1 MVFLLKLRKIVVFVS
16 PGTLVLLG
24 GLDRETRSTYL
35 LHIEV
40 SDGGVDGANVLT
52 AEATVNV
59 SVLDTNE
66 FSPTFVGGPV
76 YQVIVLEELNKF
88 NLTVHIA
95 KLHLF

>member
-1 MVFLLKLRKIVVFVS
+1 MFLLKLRNIVVFVS

-24 GLDRETRSTYL
+24 GLNRETRSTYL

-40 SDGGVDGANVLT
+40 SDGGINGANALT

-76 YQVIVLEELNKF
+76 YQVIVLEEQKKF
-88 NLTVHIA
+88 NLTVHVA
-95 KLHLF
+95 RLCVF